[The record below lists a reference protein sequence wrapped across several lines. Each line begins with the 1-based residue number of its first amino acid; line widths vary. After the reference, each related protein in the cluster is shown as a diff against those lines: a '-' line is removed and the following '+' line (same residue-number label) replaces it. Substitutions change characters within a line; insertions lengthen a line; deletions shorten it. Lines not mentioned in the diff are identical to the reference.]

1 MCHSLVEGKAAD
13 VLILKCDF
21 QFSVISSEVYFKEY
35 LLLMSRLTTKINVLL
50 CLKISYFTSVL
61 LVIHVTL
68 SKFSLKFLTCIS
80 SRF

>member
-13 VLILKCDF
+13 VLILKLDF
-21 QFSVISSEVYFKEY
+21 QFSAISSEVYFKEY
-35 LLLMSRLTTKINVLL
+35 LILTSRLTTKINVLL

>member
-1 MCHSLVEGKAAD
+1 MCHNLLEGKAAD
-13 VLILKCDF
+13 ILILKFDF
-21 QFSVISSEVYFKEY
+21 RFLVNSSEVYFKEY
-35 LLLMSRLTTKINVLL
+35 LLLISRLTTKINVLL

-80 SRF
+80 SSF